1 MIDINIDIEDYKTIL
16 AHKGKI
22 SGIVGS
28 CKIDELLNCIDE
40 PLQAS
45 LSNAKGI
52 LINFKLHEE
61 QSLLIINDFMGEI
74 NCVANEDAEIIFSTE
89 QTNNIDKDFISYQI
103 LITGL

>member
-1 MIDINIDIEDYKTIL
+1 MTDINIDIADYKTIL

-22 SGIVGS
+22 EGIVDS
-28 CKIDELLNCIDE
+28 CKIDELLNYIDQS
-40 PLQAS
+40 LKDS

-61 QSLLIINDFMGEI
+61 QSLLIINDFMAKI
-74 NCVANEDAEIIFSTE
+74 NDIANEDAEIVFSTE
-89 QTNNIDKDFISYQI
+89 QTNDINKDFISYQI

>member
-1 MIDINIDIEDYKTIL
+1 MTDININIADYKTIL

-22 SGIVGS
+22 EGIVDS
-28 CKIDELLNCIDE
+28 CKIDELLNYIDQS
-40 PLQAS
+40 LKDS

-52 LINFKLHEE
+52 LINFKLHKE